1 MKIKIANDLW
11 KVKLKDGDSK
21 KMHPSKDRINLG
33 LTEYTELVI
42 NIRKEMP
49 LSLARST
56 VIHEL
61 VHAFIFS
68 YGYEMDSEEAMC
80 NFFGVHANE
89 ILELTEQIM
98 KGVID
103 VANNRRN

>member
-1 MKIKIANDLW
+1 MKIKIANDVW
-11 KVKLKDGDSK
+11 KIKLKDGDSK
-21 KMHPSKDRINLG
+21 KMHPSKDRINFG
-33 LTEYTELVI
+33 LTEYTRLVI

-68 YGYEMDSEEAMC
+68 YGHEVDGEEAMC
-80 NFFGVHANE
+80 NFFGVHADE

-98 KGVID
+98 KGVIE
-103 VANNRRN
+103 VADNRRN